1 MKKLLLAISLV
12 LATIYVNA
20 QTDSTLQQY
29 TGKYKFPDGSPTSEI
44 DMVLDNGMLM
54 GNSSIG
60 SSEFKKREGDVFDIV
75 AYAGTATFRR
85 NSEGKIT
92 GVYIEVG
99 DTRMEGTKSD
109 GKMNASV
116 LRQTP
121 GTLRMVNARE

>member
-1 MKKLLLAISLV
+1 MKKLLLTFALV
-12 LATIYVNA
+12 LAAIYVNA

-60 SSEFKKREGDVFDIV
+60 SSEFKKREGDIFDIV

-109 GKMNASV
+109 EKIHGLTA
-116 LRQTP
+116 LRFHSY
-121 GTLRMVNARE
+121 R